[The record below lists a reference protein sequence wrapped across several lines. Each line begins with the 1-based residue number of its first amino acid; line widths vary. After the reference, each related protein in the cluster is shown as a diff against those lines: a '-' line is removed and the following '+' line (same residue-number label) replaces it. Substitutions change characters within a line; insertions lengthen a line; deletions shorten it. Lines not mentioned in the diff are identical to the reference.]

1 MFSKRIHDITG
12 TLAFRLTIWY
22 AVLFTFCSLFALS
35 IYYSKISA
43 ITRMETDNELVEE
56 IDEFSVILQEG
67 GVENVEKYM
76 TAEVESEGED
86 IFFQLLSL
94 DGRVLS
100 MKSKSFLHHQAAIPV
115 SALEVIRRTGKPVFE
130 TLNLADY
137 PHPVRSV
144 AGPIGPDLVLYVG
157 ISLAQNEKYLSIF
170 KQLLLKLI
178 FPLFMIS
185 ALIGW
190 FLARQALKGVEEVT
204 RTATEISKG
213 AYDKR
218 VQVKKRL
225 LEIHRLANTFN
236 AMLDRIQA
244 LIKGMGEITDNV
256 AHDLRSPLTRIRGAA
271 EMTMTRTSSLSD
283 YEKMAASTIEECDNL
298 IVLINTMLDITE
310 IEAGVGRLEKDRVP
324 VNRLILDARDLFGP
338 VADGKN
344 IRLEA
349 EVPDELYVSGDKR
362 KLQRMVTNLLENA
375 IKYTESGGV
384 VAISARM
391 EGGRVRMDF
400 SDTGMGISPADL
412 PKIFDR
418 FYRCDSSRSQQGSG
432 LGLSLVKAII
442 DAHGGDIRVKSKLN
456 EGSTFSVFLPL

>member
-22 AVLFTFCSLFALS
+22 AVFFTFCSLFALS

-43 ITRMETDNELVEE
+43 ITRMETDNELIEE

-157 ISLAQNEKYLSIF
+157 ISLAQNEEYLSIF

-236 AMLDRIQA
+236 TMLDRIQA

-349 EVPDELYVSGDKR
+349 EVPDELYVPGDRR

-375 IKYTESGGV
+375 IKYSESGNV
-384 VAISARM
+384 VAVSARM

-400 SDTGMGISPADL
+400 SDTGMGISTADL
-412 PKIFDR
+412 SKIFDR

>member
-22 AVLFTFCSLFALS
+22 AVFFTFCSLFAIS
-35 IYYSKISA
+35 IYYYKISV

-94 DGRVLS
+94 DGGVLS
-100 MKSKSFLHHQAAIPV
+100 MKSKTFLHQQATIPD

-144 AGPIGPDLVLYVG
+144 AGPISPNLVLYVG
-157 ISLAQNEKYLSIF
+157 ISLEQNEEYLSIF
-170 KQLLLKLI
+170 KQLILKLI

-190 FLARQALKGVEEVT
+190 FLARKALKGVEEVT
-204 RTATEISKG
+204 RTASEISKG

-218 VQVKKRL
+218 VQVKKQL
-225 LEIHRLANTFN
+225 LEVHRLANTFN

-244 LIKGMGEITDNV
+244 LIKGMREITDNV

-271 EMTMTRTSSLSD
+271 EMTLTRTSSLSD
-283 YEKMAASTIEECDNL
+283 CEKMAASTIEECDNL

-310 IEAGVGRLEKDRVP
+310 IEAGVGRLEKDNVA

-349 EVPDELYVSGDKR
+349 EVPDELYVPGDRR

-375 IKYTESGGV
+375 IKYSESGNV
-384 VAISARM
+384 VAVSARM

-400 SDTGMGISPADL
+400 SDTGMGISTADL
-412 PKIFDR
+412 SKIFDR

-442 DAHGGDIRVKSKLN
+442 DAHGGDICVKSKLN
-456 EGSTFSVFLPL
+456 AGSTFSVFLPL